1 MGTDRGKK
9 ISSPD
14 TLPRSLRHASC
25 RVHST
30 EFGKNL
36 PGVDIG
42 AYHRSVCVLNFP
54 ALVRTLLLISHT
66 RTPLSHNISPFPQD
80 IGWADFSYNN
90 GTAATPRVKEWTEMA
105 GTIVL
110 VSVVCQRQ
118 NGGQ

>member
-1 MGTDRGKK
+1 M
-9 ISSPD
+9 
-14 TLPRSLRHASC
+14 
-25 RVHST
+25 
-30 EFGKNL
+30 
-36 PGVDIG
+36 
-42 AYHRSVCVLNFP
+42 LNFP